1 MAANREKLFGYKH
14 MVTTHSPLQKGDH
27 PQLYGAKVLDAN
39 GEQSYQSFIG
49 SLQWDIATVVM
60 IISLTILQDTIRSK
74 K

>member
-1 MAANREKLFGYKH
+1 MRSYLAIN
-14 MVTTHSPLQKGDH
+14 TWSPLTHHFKGDH